1 MFGVMSVLVGLSI
14 ADFCKSP
21 ALKEEESL
29 YSEKEEDNVELC
41 KVEIEQVP
49 QTKAALE
56 QRHKIAKFASL

>member
-1 MFGVMSVLVGLSI
+1 MFGVMSVLVGLALQNSV
-14 ADFCKSP
+14 KSP
-21 ALKEEESL
+21 ALKEEEAL

-56 QRHKIAKFASL
+56 QQHTIAKFDSL